1 MNMLGA
7 IEAGDTKFISG
18 VGGSG
23 GSIER
28 ASDDPAPRHRD
39 DNG

>member
-28 ASDDPAPRHRD
+28 ASDPAPHRD

>member
-7 IEAGDTKFISG
+7 IEAGHTKFISG

-23 GSIER
+23 GSIKR
-28 ASDDPAPRHRD
+28 AMNPPR
-39 DNG
+39 